1 VWRTVLKA
9 VFRQRVGSHA
19 FQLGGANFDDFTWAA
34 ADRQIDGTAA
44 NAAVFDQILFSLRS
58 IDFQGK
64 GFPTMWTGNISRH
77 RQLHL

>member
-1 VWRTVLKA
+1 
-9 VFRQRVGSHA
+9 
-19 FQLGGANFDDFTWAA
+19 
-34 ADRQIDGTAA
+34 
-44 NAAVFDQILFSLRS
+44 LFALRG